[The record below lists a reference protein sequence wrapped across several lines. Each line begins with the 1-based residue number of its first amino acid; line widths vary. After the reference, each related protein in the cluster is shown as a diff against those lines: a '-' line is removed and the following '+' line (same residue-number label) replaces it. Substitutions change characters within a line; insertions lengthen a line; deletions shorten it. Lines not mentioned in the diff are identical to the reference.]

1 MQTSGI
7 IAINKWQM
15 WKQQKSASWLKDH
28 SKPVNKITVS
38 FPMFS
43 NQIDIDLI
51 PILKYFIIKSQEH
64 MFCGIYKQQKSASG
78 QNELNGNFSCE

>member
-1 MQTSGI
+1 
-7 IAINKWQM
+7 
-15 WKQQKSASWLKDH
+15 
-28 SKPVNKITVS
+28 
-38 FPMFS
+38 MFS
-43 NQIDIDLI
+43 NEIDIDLI